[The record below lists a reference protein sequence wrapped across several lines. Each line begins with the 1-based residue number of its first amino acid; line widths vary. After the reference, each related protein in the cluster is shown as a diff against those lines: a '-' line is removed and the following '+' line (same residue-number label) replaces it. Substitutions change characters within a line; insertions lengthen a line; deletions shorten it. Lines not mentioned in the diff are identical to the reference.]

1 MEPVELTAAAII
13 TLIFTKAVEKSGEK
27 LGEAVLNKISQLVNI
42 IRSKFKASGVEGILT
57 KAQENPTDKNKSKFQ
72 NELVDQ
78 MEEDEEFAK
87 ELKELVDELNSND
100 KVNQIFFRS
109 VKVSRDASVGDIEQ
123 ETTGKDSVN
132 QEAVVD
138 VEVRGNLNIGN
149 VKQRG

>member
-87 ELKELVDELNSND
+87 ELKELVDELKSND
-100 KVNQIFFRS
+100 KVNQIFFKN
-109 VKVSRDASVGDIEQ
+109 VKVSRDVSVGDIEQ
-123 ETTGKDSVN
+123 ETTGKGSVN

-138 VEVRGNLNIGN
+138 VEVGGNLNIGN